1 MAWIEIAF
9 FISITIRSRSPP
21 TWVAW
26 VEILSR
32 ESIEMNLFVAAYTG
46 GVGKTNTADIK
57 QKRPILAA
65 QDRANA

>member
-1 MAWIEIAF
+1 MP
-9 FISITIRSRSPP
+9 ITIRSS
-21 TWVAW
+21 TSQSDS
-26 VEILSR
+26 LSR